1 MKAVILYIAAALTAG
16 ASLAGSSRRTSA
28 DPSLTGPSLG
38 TFADPSLADL
48 KAAVEAHPD
57 SVSYHEKYIAAFEKS
72 MPGRSRLHYD
82 SVLDLLQ
89 QQYDAWM
96 ERFPTVAA
104 VPYAIGDVY
113 VKSESPKARPFLQK
127 AVALD
132 PHMAKAW
139 ADLAGDAGMWGND
152 KETLD
157 YYKKAMDAEPA
168 SIEYAVD
175 YVWAIRSQTPDRFPE
190 AANDFIARFPKD
202 ERSCQLLYWL
212 AEDNEDENVRISL
225 YERLRTGYSPEK
237 YEWSDYGMQSYFA
250 LLLIKDPAKA
260 LGLAQ
265 SMATMKLEDKE
276 EWDKLVKMA
285 EKVYGASKA
294 SPAEAVAQLA
304 DVKVPSYWHSIVSFQ
319 LFKAGLVAASAG
331 PGAAYDSLLAFY
343 AKRPN
348 KPVWQAMLG
357 YGLKS
362 GKDSLTVDADV
373 QNLRVAQSKPA
384 SPFTLYAYQTKDS
397 SSLVD
402 YHGKVVLLTFW
413 FPGCGPCRREFPHF
427 QNVMTKFKG
436 QDVSYVGINVVS
448 DQDPFVV
455 PLLASKQFGF
465 TPLKDN
471 EAAKAYHAWGC
482 PTNFVIDRQ
491 GRIVFSD
498 FMIDD
503 KQGEEMVESMIG
515 SLLAQDDSLATLRA
529 AVEAN
534 PDSLSYHERFIAAF
548 RKNVPGA
555 NYNNYDSVMN
565 LLVPQYNEWIA
576 RFPNSAVVPFALG
589 HAFANA
595 ESPRAKP
602 FLLTAVAQ
610 NPQLAEAWMDL
621 SIDAERWGDFQASR
635 DYLKKAVDAAPN
647 NPDYAF
653 YYAASFEA
661 SDPAEDRRLSLEV
674 VRRFPNSERGA
685 QALYWMAF
693 NTPDEKGKIAIYE
706 ELKQKFPP
714 ANFNW
719 SASGMSE
726 YFDILL
732 TKEPAKA
739 LALAKE
745 MWTIP
750 MDDYEKKMWEA
761 NLPAAEKFVLAEKAF
776 KAGRPSDASSILDAI
791 HLSKY
796 SDAREAVGMFKAKAV
811 AAAGH
816 TRAAYD
822 SLLVFYVKAPSDE
835 LHEEMVKLAGKMG
848 KDAAWV
854 DQVVRD
860 RRAASAVQAP
870 AFNLYAYLKG
880 DSVSLESYKGKVVL
894 MTFWFP
900 GCGPCRGEFP
910 HFQQVVDKF
919 KGKDLAYVG
928 INVFKDQAPY
938 VASFMRSSGYSFSPL
953 ADNDDAVMKAY
964 HVRGCP
970 TNFLI
975 DKDGKIVFTDF
986 TIRTPKT
993 ERMLELMIQSL
1004 L

>member
-1 MKAVILYIAAALTAG
+1 MLTYIAAALTVSA
-16 ASLAGSSRRTSA
+16 ALAGPA
-28 DPSLTGPSLG
+28 
-38 TFADPSLADL
+38 APSLADL

-82 SVLDLLQ
+82 SMLDLLQ
-89 QQYDAWM
+89 QQYEAWM

-175 YVWAIRSQTPDRFPE
+175 YVWAIHSQTPDRFPE

-202 ERSCQLLYWL
+202 ERSSQLLYWL

-237 YEWSDYGMQSYFA
+237 YEWSDFGMQSYFA

-265 SMATMKLEDKE
+265 SMAAMKLEDKD

-285 EKVYGASKA
+285 EKIYGASKA
-294 SPAEAVAQLA
+294 PPSEAVAQLA
-304 DVKVPSYWHSIVSFQ
+304 DVKVPSYWHSLVSFQ
-319 LFKAGLVAASAG
+319 LFKASLVAASAG

-343 AKRPN
+343 AKRPSQ
-348 KPVWQAMLG
+348 PVWRAMLG

-362 GKDSLTVDADV
+362 GKDSLMVDADV

-402 YHGKVVLLTFW
+402 YRGKVVLLTFW

-427 QNVMTKFKG
+427 RNVMAKFKG

-448 DQDPFVV
+448 EQDPFVV

-471 EAAKAYHAWGC
+471 EALTAKDYNARGC

-548 RKNVPGA
+548 RKSVPGA
-555 NYNNYDSVMN
+555 NYNNYDSVMS
-565 LLVPQYNEWIA
+565 LLIPQYNEWIA
-576 RFPNSAVVPFALG
+576 RFPQSAAVPFAIG

-602 FLLTAVAQ
+602 FLLKAVEQ
-610 NPQLAEAWMDL
+610 NPQLADAWMDL
-621 SIDAERWGDFQASR
+621 SIDAERWGDFQVSR
-635 DYLKKAVDAAPN
+635 DYLKKAADAAPN

-653 YYAASFEA
+653 YYAASFEN
-661 SDPAEDRRLSLEV
+661 SDPAEDKRLSMEV
-674 VRRFPNSERGA
+674 VRRFPTSERGA
-685 QALYWMAF
+685 QALYWLAF

-706 ELKQKFPP
+706 GLKEKFPP
-714 ANFNW
+714 AHFNW

-732 TKEPAKA
+732 IKEPAKA

-745 MWTIP
+745 MGALAS
-750 MDDYEKKMWEA
+750 DDYDKKTWAA
-761 NLPAAEKFVLAEKAF
+761 NIPVAEKVGRALTALKEKRA
-776 KAGRPSDASSILDAI
+776 SDASAILGSVR
-791 HLSKY
+791 LSKW
-796 SDAREAVGMFKAKAV
+796 SDAREAVGLLKAKAID
-811 AAAGH
+811 ASGN
-816 TRAAYD
+816 TQAAYD
-822 SLLVFYVKAPSDE
+822 SLLVFYAASPSDE
-835 LHEEMVKLAGKMG
+835 VHEEMVRLAGKMG
-848 KDAAWV
+848 KDAAWI
-854 DQVVRD
+854 DQGVRE
-860 RRAASAVQAP
+860 RRAAGAVSAP

-880 DSVSLESYKGKVVL
+880 DSVSLESYKGKAVL
-894 MTFWFP
+894 LTFWFP

-919 KGKDLAYVG
+919 KGKDLAYIG
-928 INVFKDQAPY
+928 INVFQDQAPY
-938 VASFMRSSGYSFSPL
+938 VASFMRSSGYTFSPL
-953 ADNDDAVMKAY
+953 ADNNEATMKAY